1 MKVNGTECSD
11 VGSWQSD
18 RGSKNPL
25 TFFSLSC
32 QHGHRLHSTHII
44 SATFVDKLILDLF
57 MCSKNQRDLHNLN
70 WEPPSA
76 ASSLSP
82 LIDSH
87 SKVGADFLNVPKF
100 PTCDT
105 INNFYSRNTKVTWTR
120 SARSYGS
127 ENVNLLLVLST
138 DLSYIRSV

>member
-1 MKVNGTECSD
+1 M
-11 VGSWQSD
+11 
-18 RGSKNPL
+18 
-25 TFFSLSC
+25 
-32 QHGHRLHSTHII
+32 
-44 SATFVDKLILDLF
+44 FVDKLILNLF
-57 MCSKNQRDLHNLN
+57 MCSKKQRDEHNLN
-70 WEPPSA
+70 WEPPNV

-82 LIDSH
+82 PIDSH